1 MAQRLM
7 WIMWPGFFMA
17 IPAVGVVFS
26 LFDPEDMH
34 LMGAPVE
41 LGSLGAYSI
50 GFLGIWLFGACCS
63 ALTCLLQRTPPEVN
77 HPSDK

>member
-63 ALTCLLQRTPPEVN
+63 VRRPRSTTLRTSN
-77 HPSDK
+77 SAQHN